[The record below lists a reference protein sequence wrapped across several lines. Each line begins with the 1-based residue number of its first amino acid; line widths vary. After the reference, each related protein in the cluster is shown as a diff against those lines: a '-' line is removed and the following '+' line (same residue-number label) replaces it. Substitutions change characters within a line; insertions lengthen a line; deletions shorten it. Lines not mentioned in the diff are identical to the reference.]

1 MTEAPAQPGYHDI
14 GGRTAGPVERLEMP
28 FKPWHKQSEA
38 IRGVL
43 EAKGRLVSLDEIRR
57 VFETFGKPL
66 YDSLGFY
73 ERRAEALTRLLDE
86 KGIVAAREVRAR
98 MEAIAAA
105 RGLVVDHD
113 ARTLDAK
120 AD

>member
-1 MTEAPAQPGYHDI
+1 VTADKTPPGYHDI
-14 GGRTAGPVERLEMP
+14 GGQPAGAVERQEFP

-38 IRGVL
+38 LRGLL

-66 YDSLGFY
+66 YESLGFY

-86 KGIVAAREVRAR
+86 KGLVAAREVRAR
-98 MEAIAAA
+98 MDALAAA

-113 ARTLDAK
+113 ARSVDPGV
-120 AD
+120 D